1 MFETE
6 RPMDAPELR
15 FTVLGRVTICR
26 GDTAAVSER
35 PRTQAVLAALLFA
48 EGRPLTAA
56 QLVDAVWGT
65 ELPADA
71 VASLR
76 SHVRLLRKL
85 FEPGRAPRAAASIL
99 VSVGD
104 GYELRV
110 PRAAVDAHR
119 AELLADAAETAR
131 ATGDFVQAHGLLVRA
146 LDLWRGEVLAGV
158 PGPQAAHQRRRLSEL
173 RVTLLESRLE
183 LDLRLGRHDQVVGE
197 LAAASAEFPLRERLR
212 GLLMTALY
220 HCGRRSEA
228 LAVYTET
235 RRMLVDELG
244 IEPGPELTALHR
256 AILDDDLPSAAALL
270 GPAGAVSVVPAEG
283 RPAQL
288 PRGIADFTGREP
300 VVRELCEIVTG
311 FAGSAPVVVLTGM
324 GGVGKT
330 TLAVQIAR
338 EVRAQFP
345 DGQLYADLRGMDDRP
360 AEPAAVLAAF
370 LRALAVPDSDI
381 PPTEAER
388 AGLLRHL
395 LTGRR
400 LLLVLDNA
408 GNLEQVAPLLPGEPR
423 CAVLITSRTVL
434 LPVPDATV
442 RHLDVLSDIEARNLL
457 SRIIGVQRA
466 TAEPAAIQSIVDAC
480 ARLPLAIRIIGA
492 RLAARPHWTVAAI
505 ATRLADERRRLSEL
519 RSGELAV
526 DASFHVGYRLLD
538 SATARA
544 FVLLAVP
551 SVPDLPVAAAA
562 AILGIDDDAASG
574 ICDSLVDLGLLRST
588 APDRYSYH
596 DLLRLFARDAAPDC
610 DREQT
615 LVRLLDFY
623 LATAKNIA
631 RQRNPGHH
639 LDYVPATTH
648 PGRPISGEVEAHSWL
663 DAERA
668 TLIALHRQIA
678 ADHPGLLSATVAVAL
693 LVATGIDASAESGQL
708 AAVFRQLLAVTERL
722 GDRDSEV
729 RVRLVL
735 GLVLAIDL
743 GRGEDAVTVLEPA
756 RKALQANGNSMLLG
770 FVEHVLGAAALSIG
784 NIVDA
789 IIHNGA
795 AAEIFHEL
803 GDAAWEGWACATLA
817 DRCGDVAQWDRA
829 VETAERALRLADEL
843 GGAPFDSLALGQLG
857 RVAALRDNDP
867 ERAMALCAEAVR
879 VARIHDRRLY
889 LGWAL
894 YRLAEVGL
902 YCGRFTAAEAA
913 AGEAVR
919 ILTDA
924 TDPIRRDHAL
934 HFQASAVA
942 AQGRAVEAAELGTGI
957 AESSDLVSRTLPRP
971 DLCCAGSAAPEVEP
985 ARL

>member
-1 MFETE
+1 
-6 RPMDAPELR
+6 MDTPELS
-15 FTVLGRVTICR
+15 FTVLGQVTVRR
-26 GDTAAVSER
+26 GSSAAVSER

-48 EGRPLTAA
+48 ESRPLTAA
-56 QLVDAVWGT
+56 QLVDAVWGA
-65 ELPADA
+65 ELPTDA

-85 FEPGRAPRAAASIL
+85 IEPDRTPRTAASIL

-110 PRAAVDAHR
+110 PRAALDAHR
-119 AELLADAAETAR
+119 AEILVGAAETAR
-131 ATGDFVQAHGLLVRA
+131 ATGEFVQAHGLLVRA

-158 PGPQAAHQRRRLSEL
+158 PGPHAAQQRRRLSEL
-173 RVTLLESRLE
+173 RVSLLESRLE
-183 LDLRLGRHDQVVGE
+183 LDLRVGRHDQVVGE
-197 LAAASAEFPLRERLR
+197 LASASAEFPLRERLR
-212 GLLMTALY
+212 GQLMTALY

-235 RRMLVDELG
+235 RGMLVQELG

-270 GPAGAVSVVPAEG
+270 GPVAAVSVVPVEA

-288 PRGIADFTGREP
+288 PRGIADFTGRDAM
-300 VVRELCEIVTG
+300 VRELCEIVTG
-311 FAGSAPVVVLTGM
+311 FGGSPPVVVITGM

-330 TLAVQIAR
+330 TLAIHIAR
-338 EVRAQFP
+338 EVRARFP
-345 DGQLYADLRGMDDRP
+345 EGQLYADLRGMDDRP
-360 AEPAAVLAAF
+360 TEPAAVLASF

-381 PPTEAER
+381 PPTAAER
-388 AGLLRHL
+388 AGLLRRL

-400 LLLVLDNA
+400 VLLVLDNA
-408 GNLEQVAPLLPGEPR
+408 SNLEQVVPLLPGEPG
-423 CAVLITSRTVL
+423 CAVVITSRAVL
-434 LPVPDATV
+434 LPVPDATI
-442 RHLDVLSDIEARNLL
+442 RHLDVLLDSEARNLL
-457 SRIIGVQRA
+457 SRIIGAQRTA
-466 TAEPAAIQSIVDAC
+466 AEPAATQSIVEAC

-492 RLAARPHWTVAAI
+492 RLAARPHWSVAAV
-505 ATRLADERRRLSEL
+505 AGRLADERRRLSEL

-526 DASFHVGYRLLD
+526 DACFSVGYRLLD
-538 SATARA
+538 SANARA
-544 FVLLAVP
+544 FVMLAVP
-551 SVPDLPVAAAA
+551 SVPDLPLAAAA
-562 AILGIDDDAASG
+562 AILGVDDNAASG

-596 DLLRLFARDAAPDC
+596 DLLRLFARDTAPDS
-610 DREQT
+610 DREQI
-615 LVRLLDFY
+615 LARLLDFY
-623 LATAKNIA
+623 LATAKNVT
-631 RQRNPGHH
+631 RHRNPGHH

-648 PGRPISGEVEAHSWL
+648 PGRPISTEVEAQSWL

-678 ADHPGLLSATVAVAL
+678 MDHPGLLPMTVDVAL

-708 AAVFRQLLAVTERL
+708 AGVFRHMLAVTERL

-756 RKALQANGNSMLLG
+756 RKVLRANGKSMLLG
-770 FVEHVLGAAALSIG
+770 FVEHVLGAAALSVG

-789 IIHNGA
+789 ITHNGA
-795 AAEIFHEL
+795 AAEIFHDL

-817 DRCGDVAQWDRA
+817 DRCGDIAQWDRA
-829 VETAERALRLADEL
+829 AETAQRALQLADDL

-857 RVAALRDNDP
+857 RAALCRDNDP

-913 AGEAVR
+913 AAEAVR

-924 TDPIRRDHAL
+924 TDPIRRDHAV

-942 AQGRAVEAAELGTGI
+942 AQGRAAEAAELGACL

-971 DLCCAGSAAPEVEP
+971 DLFSADSAAPEVERV
-985 ARL
+985 RL